1 MAAYPIQTDDLEDRL
16 LEADHTEEV
25 HRIGREAVM
34 AVHEPASNG
43 CFYTALV
50 EETGW
55 YVTGHQEYRDRT
67 QVFFAPTVT
76 APDGESR

>member
-1 MAAYPIQTDDLEDRL
+1 MCRWVPTHAR
-16 LEADHTEEV
+16 
-25 HRIGREAVM
+25 
-34 AVHEPASNG
+34 

-67 QVFFAPTVT
+67 QVFFAPTVRS
-76 APDGESR
+76 PDGESR